1 MSYDLV
7 IRGGTI
13 VDGTGAPGRPG
24 DVAVRDGQISE
35 VPADVFGFTDR
46 GRLRPGLAADL
57 VVFDAETIAAGEP
70 ELIHDLPDGG
80 PRLVQRARG
89 IAWSFVNGG
98 AVVQDGRMPESPER
112 RGCGRVLRPAQ
123 A

>member
-1 MSYDLV
+1 
-7 IRGGTI
+7 
-13 VDGTGAPGRPG
+13 
-24 DVAVRDGQISE
+24 
-35 VPADVFGFTDR
+35 VFGFADR

-57 VVFDAETIAAGEP
+57 VVFDAEIIASGEP

-98 AVVQDGRMPESPER
+98 AVVQDGRMPESPEP
-112 RGCGRVLRPAQ
+112 RGRGRVLRPAQ
-123 A
+123 V

>member
-1 MSYDLV
+1 MSHDLV

-13 VDGTGAPGRPG
+13 VDGTGAPARTG
-24 DVAVRDGQISE
+24 DVAVRDGRISE
-35 VPADVFGFTDR
+35 V
-46 GRLRPGLAADL
+46 GRVTGHGEKEID
-57 VVFDAETIAAGEP
+57 AGEP

-98 AVVQDGRMPESPER
+98 AVVQDGRMPESPEP
-112 RGCGRVLRPAQ
+112 RGRGRVLRPAQ
-123 A
+123 V